1 MSGSHGH
8 SHVSADRSALFSGEG
23 IRAIKISTFG
33 LLLTALIQFVIVAIG
48 GSVGLLADSLHNFA
62 DVFTTVALWIAF
74 NASKRAADRRYTYGY
89 DRFED
94 LVGVV
99 IVFIIGLSCAIS
111 GYESYRALVHERTVS
126 HIPVSI
132 AAGVVGI
139 IGNEAVAQYKI
150 RVGRTIR
157 SAALV
162 ADGIHSRTD
171 GLVSAGAVVG
181 LIGVALGYP
190 KADPIAALA
199 ITVAI
204 AWATIVAAREVTGR
218 LVDRIDAGLVGSI
231 DRQARSVT
239 GVEDVHDIK
248 ARWAGRSLYV
258 QMDLAVDEVLPL
270 RDAHAIAE
278 EVRHAVLHG
287 TDGVSDVSVHLD
299 PWKEGAHRSSYHAVT
314 AHHVAPRGRAGS
326 GGHDHPHDGLA
337 DHDDHHPHGG
347 HVHGEHAQGG
357 HAQGGHAHGGH
368 AHGGQRDGAAPAQHD
383 EHQHEHHRE
392 QGHQQGH

>member
-8 SHVSADRSALFSGEG
+8 SHGHSHVGPDRSAVFSGEG

-33 LLLTALIQFVIVAIG
+33 LLLTALIQFVVVWIG

-74 NASKRAADRRYTYGY
+74 NASRRAADRRYTYGY

-99 IVFIIGLSCAIS
+99 IVGIIGLSCVIS
-111 GYESYRALVHERTVS
+111 GFEAYRALVRPHRVTE
-126 HIPVSI
+126 IGVSI

-139 IGNEAVAQYKI
+139 VGNELVARFKI
-150 RVGRTIR
+150 RVGRKIR

-171 GLVSAGAVVG
+171 GWVSAGAVSG
-181 LIGVALGYP
+181 LIGVSLGYP
-190 KADPIAALA
+190 KADPVAALV
-199 ITVAI
+199 ITAAI
-204 AWATIVAAREVTGR
+204 AWVTVTAAREVVAR
-218 LVDRIDAGLVGSI
+218 LVDRVEEGLIDSI
-231 DRQARSVT
+231 EQQARSVQ
-239 GVEDVHDIK
+239 GVADVHDVR

-258 QMDLAVDEVLPL
+258 QMDLAVPEDLPL

-287 TDGVSDVSVHLD
+287 TDGVSEVTVHVD
-299 PWKEGAHRSSYHAVT
+299 PWSEANHRSAYHVLT
-314 AHHVAPRGRAGS
+314 AHHDPATRAHGHHVDD
-326 GGHDHPHDGLA
+326 HDHAHDSRH
-337 DHDDHHPHGG
+337 DHSTPHG
-347 HVHGEHAQGG
+347 
-357 HAQGGHAHGGH
+357 
-368 AHGGQRDGAAPAQHD
+368 RDH
-383 EHQHEHHRE
+383 
-392 QGHQQGH
+392 

>member
-1 MSGSHGH
+1 MSGGHGH
-8 SHVSADRSALFSGEG
+8 SHVGADRSALFSGEG

-33 LLLTALIQFVIVAIG
+33 LLLTALIQFGIVAIG

-99 IVFIIGLSCAIS
+99 IVGIIGLSCVIS
-111 GYESYRALVHERTVS
+111 GYEGYRALVRPHRVTE
-126 HIPVSI
+126 IGISI
-132 AAGVVGI
+132 AAGIVGI
-139 IGNEAVAQYKI
+139 IGNELVARYKI
-150 RVGRTIR
+150 RVGRKIR
-157 SAALV
+157 SAALM

-181 LIGVALGYP
+181 LIGVSLGYP

-199 ITVAI
+199 ITAAI
-204 AWATIVAAREVTGR
+204 AWATVTASREVTAR
-218 LVDRIDAGLVGSI
+218 LVDRVDDGLVDSI
-231 DRQARSVT
+231 EQQARSVQQ
-239 GVEDVHDIK
+239 VADVHDVK

-258 QMDLAVDEVLPL
+258 QMDLAVPEELPL

-287 TDGVSDVSVHLD
+287 TEGVSQVTVHLD
-299 PWKEGAHRSSYHAVT
+299 PWSEANHRSAYHALT
-314 AHHVAPRGRAGS
+314 AHHDPATSHHQEGRDHDTH
-326 GGHDHPHDGLA
+326 GHD
-337 DHDDHHPHGG
+337 DHDDNEHESHGG
-347 HVHGEHAQGG
+347 HPAHRDHGDH
-357 HAQGGHAHGGH
+357 
-368 AHGGQRDGAAPAQHD
+368 R
-383 EHQHEHHRE
+383 HEHRH
-392 QGHQQGH
+392 

>member
-1 MSGSHGH
+1 MSGGHGH

-23 IRAIKISTFG
+23 IRAIKVSTFG
-33 LLLTALIQFVIVAIG
+33 LLATALIQFAIVAIG

-74 NASKRAADRRYTYGY
+74 NASRRAADRRYTYGY

-99 IVFIIGLSCAIS
+99 IVGIIGLSCAIS
-111 GYESYRALVHERTVS
+111 GYEGYRALVRPHRVTE
-126 HIPVSI
+126 IGVSI
-132 AAGVVGI
+132 AAGLVGI
-139 IGNEAVAQYKI
+139 AGNELVARYKI

-171 GLVSAGAVVG
+171 GLVSAGAVAG

-199 ITVAI
+199 ITAAI
-204 AWATIVAAREVTGR
+204 AWATVVAAREVAGR
-218 LVDRIDAGLVGSI
+218 LVDRVDAGLVDSI
-231 DRQARSVT
+231 EQQARSVG
-239 GVEDVHDIK
+239 GVADVHDVR

-258 QMDLAVDEVLPL
+258 QMDLAVPEDLPL

-287 TDGVSDVSVHLD
+287 TEGVSQVTVHVD
-299 PWKEGAHRSSYHAVT
+299 PWSDGADRSHYHAVT
-314 AHHVAPRGRAGS
+314 AHHDHS
-326 GGHDHPHDGLA
+326 HHHDHHEHEDPSGEEAHPH
-337 DHDDHHPHGG
+337 HHDHH
-347 HVHGEHAQGG
+347 
-357 HAQGGHAHGGH
+357 
-368 AHGGQRDGAAPAQHD
+368 
-383 EHQHEHHRE
+383 
-392 QGHQQGH
+392 